1 MRRHREKAKESNFL
15 TTDESPGFQ
24 NRTSKKCGTDEVRHA
39 LPVTP
44 RKKAQTLKTVIQ
56 SPRTRKILEEEGL
69 VKTPREENETKALK
83 ALAEDINE
91 GLQHVKQ
98 SGSNE
103 NRAAFQA
110 FKSLAFGSNVKKS
123 RAKKCLSK
131 PVNLNRKSID
141 HAIRRR
147 ENILKGEI

>member
-1 MRRHREKAKESNFL
+1 M
-15 TTDESPGFQ
+15 
-24 NRTSKKCGTDEVRHA
+24 
-39 LPVTP
+39 
-44 RKKAQTLKTVIQ
+44 
-56 SPRTRKILEEEGL
+56 EEEGL

-103 NRAAFQA
+103 NHDAFQA
-110 FKSLAFGSNVKKS
+110 IKSLAFGSNVKKS

-141 HAIRRR
+141 HAIRHR

>member
-1 MRRHREKAKESNFL
+1 M
-15 TTDESPGFQ
+15 
-24 NRTSKKCGTDEVRHA
+24 RHA

-98 SGSNE
+98 SGCNE